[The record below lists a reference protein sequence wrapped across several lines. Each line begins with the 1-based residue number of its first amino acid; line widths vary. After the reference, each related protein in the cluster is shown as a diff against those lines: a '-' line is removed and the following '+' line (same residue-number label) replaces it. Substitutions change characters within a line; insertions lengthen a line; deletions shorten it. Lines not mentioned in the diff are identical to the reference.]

1 MKRPND
7 RISGQSRSL
16 PRLKPFLPIRLLNL
30 TAMFALMLWVVLPK
44 VAVGQGAE
52 DDRIELIQVSVSE
65 ADDRMV
71 EILFRLDESITTG
84 SVLFHRY
91 DPQGD
96 VYEEIDE
103 LEVEDL
109 EMDDSGLYFYYQDN
123 IPDGVD
129 PPFKY
134 YLAFD
139 EDGMG
144 ADVWTYRHQTILLRD
159 VGFDLCNGSFELEW
173 DHYTV
178 LEKPGPSDDII
189 PAFFSHYRI
198 LLNGEEFDVVAFDA
212 DSGTQTLFL
221 DIPGPGIYAIRLEA
235 VDDPDPDH
243 RTRFSLSNLQQ
254 TEIEWDIPRDVA
266 IDYVRINE
274 AGDAE
279 MMIRGDEQHEEFA
292 YRVFRSDNPDGGFEQ
307 VGEVPRPGNNP
318 FEFLD
323 DLSAQDVDAGD
334 NIWYY
339 RAEAALIQD
348 DEPCEEAILI
358 SDPESSLYLFVEQER
373 QEAGIREV
381 TLGFNHLPLDALY
394 RYDIA
399 RRIGEEGDFEI
410 IVSDVTGS
418 HVANLSDL
426 SEDVYF
432 RVVGEAEPVPG
443 EPNNGWEIFSNI
455 VQVRFEL
462 EVSIPNAFRPDSDIE
477 VNQRFM
483 PDFGGFVP
491 ERYRLVIFDRHGL
504 EVFSTGNID
513 DGWDGSRG
521 GSPMP
526 EGAYQYHLRYTD
538 AGGELQE
545 EKGIVYLVR

>member
-1 MKRPND
+1 MGHAGKFGSETDEVMKNWICRVFTGFFGMVILFTFFNM
-7 RISGQSRSL
+7 L
-16 PRLKPFLPIRLLNL
+16 PYCLYANNEEGVDILKIVQLR
-30 TAMFALMLWVVLPK
+30 
-44 VAVGQGAE
+44 VAENGDKQ
-52 DDRIELIQVSVSE
+52 
-65 ADDRMV
+65 V
-71 EILFRLDESITTG
+71 EIIFYLQDGINPDFELAVNRFAEFSWDEIGSELVGNLEPWEDQDYHYIFRDDNPPEGSSLF
-84 SVLFHRY
+84 
-91 DPQGD
+91 
-96 VYEEIDE
+96 
-103 LEVEDL
+103 
-109 EMDDSGLYFYYQDN
+109 
-123 IPDGVD
+123 
-129 PPFKY
+129 Y
-134 YLAFD
+134 YLAVEEIGDAISNIHETIYLQEPEF
-139 EDGMG
+139 ELCNRELTLRWNHYRILTH
-144 ADVWTYRHQTILLRD
+144 ADVDTDGQPPPY
-159 VGFDLCNGSFELEW
+159 FPPEE
-173 DHYTV
+173 
-178 LEKPGPSDDII
+178 PP
-189 PAFFSHYRI
+189 FSHYRI
-198 LLNGEEFDVVAFDA
+198 YLNEDEFSVAYDDA
-212 DSGTQTLFL
+212 SGIQSHTLVAT
-221 DIPGPGIYAIRLEA
+221 DPGAYEVRIEA
-235 VDDPDPDH
+235 VDDGGP
-243 RTRFSLSNLQQ
+243 RKGSSSNQQ
-254 TEIEWDIPRDVA
+254 VKELFWIEPEMVA
-266 IDYVRINE
+266 IDYVSINE

-279 MMIRGDEQHEEFA
+279 MMIRGDDRHEEFA
-292 YRVFRSDNPDGGFEQ
+292 YRVLRSDNPDGGFEQ
-307 VGEVPRPGNNP
+307 VGEVVRPENNP
-318 FEFLD
+318 FEFVD
-323 DLSAQDVDAGD
+323 DFSAQDVDAGD

-348 DEPCEEAILI
+348 DEPCEEAILD